1 MYETILKEISKINE
15 EKIQRLNQEIEQL
28 FNELQQFNLNFDNY
42 EKN

>member
-1 MYETILKEISKINE
+1 VYETILKEISKINE

-28 FNELQQFNLNFDNY
+28 FNELNLNLNFDNY

>member
-28 FNELQQFNLNFDNY
+28 FNELNLNLNFDNY

>member
-28 FNELQQFNLNFDNY
+28 FNELNLNLNFDNY
-42 EKN
+42 EKK